1 MREYYKMSV
10 HKVVLLKE
18 GEHVWT
24 LKTINKDGSEDVE
37 EILPCAA
44 HMLLEHGD
52 WKEKRLDW

>member
-1 MREYYKMSV
+1 MKEYYKMSV

-18 GEHVWT
+18 GKDIWT

-44 HMLLEHGD
+44 HMLLENGD
-52 WKEKRLDW
+52 WKENRLD

>member
-18 GEHVWT
+18 GEEVWT

-37 EILPCAA
+37 EIQPYAA
-44 HMLLEHGD
+44 HMMLEFGD
-52 WKEKRLDW
+52 WKEKRLD

>member
-1 MREYYKMSV
+1 MKEYYKMSV

-18 GEHVWT
+18 GKDVWT
-24 LKTINKDGSEDVE
+24 LKTINKDGSEDNQ

-44 HMLLEHGD
+44 KLMLEYGD

>member
-1 MREYYKMSV
+1 MKEYYKMSV

-24 LKTINKDGSEDVE
+24 LKTINKDGSEDIE

-44 HMLLEHGD
+44 HMLLGHGD
-52 WKEKRLDW
+52 WNEKRLDW